1 MEGNTFKCKYEDY
14 NLILIEVPVSP
25 AVALLT
31 ANIRLGSYD
40 LICWGFFSV
49 ITSVKH
55 GCCKII
61 KCEPV

>member
-14 NLILIEVPVSP
+14 DLILIEVPASP

-40 LICWGFFSV
+40 LICWVFFQL
-49 ITSVKH
+49 
-55 GCCKII
+55 
-61 KCEPV
+61 